1 MLTLYTQST
10 ISQQY
15 FAKKMIESGMTTV
28 WAHIEDELH
37 RRRLNSVWLAR
48 KLDAS
53 RQVISG
59 WKVRGVPAG
68 RYQEIADVFG
78 WTIDRLV
85 NGLPDDTLQPE
96 PANEPELG
104 LSPIALDVARLF
116 DSIPDELH
124 RARAY
129 AFVMQLSKGHAP
141 PVDSPPTR
149 PAIAPVAPE
158 QSTTAKPRTVK

>member
-1 MLTLYTQST
+1 
-10 ISQQY
+10 
-15 FAKKMIESGMTTV
+15 MIESGMTTV

-48 KLDAS
+48 KLEAS

-68 RYQEIADVFG
+68 RYEEIADIFG

-85 NGLPDDTLQPE
+85 NGLPDEDPQPE
-96 PANEPELG
+96 SANDPG
-104 LSPIALDVARLF
+104 MNYSPIALDVARLF

-141 PVDSPPTR
+141 PVDSPPKA
-149 PAIAPVAPE
+149 PALAPAAPALP
-158 QSTTAKPRTVK
+158 TTAKPRTVK